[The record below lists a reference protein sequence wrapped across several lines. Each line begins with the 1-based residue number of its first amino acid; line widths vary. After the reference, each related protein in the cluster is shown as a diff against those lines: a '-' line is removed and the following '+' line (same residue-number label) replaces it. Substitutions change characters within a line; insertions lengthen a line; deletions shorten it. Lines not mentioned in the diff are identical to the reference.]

1 MKRTVLQIWLVT
13 SGLLM
18 IFRFGLPAFMYG
30 ATGPGP
36 LGNRWLDAGQAAT
49 LLLDADLRFFG
60 AMMIGIGLIFFWA
73 IWRVE
78 AMGAVIYVLA
88 AAVALGVAARIYAR
102 FTFGDP
108 GTAGTIPIGI
118 EVLVPSFLILLRY
131 YVGKDELKRH
141 LK

>member
-1 MKRTVLQIWLVT
+1 MKRLLQIWLVI

-18 IFRFGLPAFMYG
+18 VFRFGLPALTYG

-60 AMMIGIGLIFFWA
+60 AMMIGIGVIFFWA

-78 AMGAVIYVLA
+78 ALGVVIYVLA
-88 AAVALGVAARIYAR
+88 TAVALGAAARIYAR
-102 FTFGDP
+102 ITFGNP
-108 GTAGTIPIGI
+108 GTAGTIPIVI
-118 EVLVPSFLILLRY
+118 EVLIPIFLIFLLY
-131 YVGKDELKRH
+131 NVGKDQGKGP
-141 LK
+141 

>member
-1 MKRTVLQIWLVT
+1 MKRKVLQFWLVI

-18 IFRFGLPAFMYG
+18 VFRFGLPAFTYG

-60 AMMIGIGLIFFWA
+60 AMMIGIGVIFFWA

-78 AMGAVIYVLA
+78 ALGVVIYVLA
-88 AAVALGVAARIYAR
+88 TAVALGAAARIYAR
-102 FTFGDP
+102 ITFGNP
-108 GTAGTIPIGI
+108 GTAGTIALVI
-118 EVLVPSFLILLRY
+118 EVLIPIFLIVPRC
-131 YVGKDELKRH
+131 YVGKEEGKRPLK
-141 LK
+141 

>member
-1 MKRTVLQIWLVT
+1 MKRLLQIWLVI

-18 IFRFGLPAFMYG
+18 VFRFGLPALTYG

-60 AMMIGIGLIFFWA
+60 AMMIGIGVIFFWA

-78 AMGAVIYVLA
+78 ALGVVIYVLA
-88 AAVALGVAARIYAR
+88 TAVALGAAARIYAR
-102 FTFGDP
+102 MTFGNP
-108 GTAGTIPIGI
+108 GTAGTIALVI
-118 EVLVPSFLILLRY
+118 EVLIPIFLILLLY
-131 YVGKDELKRH
+131 NVGKDQGKGPLK
-141 LK
+141 

>member
-1 MKRTVLQIWLVT
+1 MKRLLQIWLVI

-18 IFRFGLPAFMYG
+18 VFRFGLPALTYG

-60 AMMIGIGLIFFWA
+60 AMMIGISVIFFWA

-78 AMGAVIYVLA
+78 ELRAVIYVLA
-88 AAVALGVAARIYAR
+88 VAVALGAAARIYVRIA
-102 FTFGDP
+102 FGNP
-108 GTAGTIPIGI
+108 GTAGTTALVI
-118 EVLVPSFLILLRY
+118 EVLIPIFLIGLQC
-131 YVGKDELKRH
+131 YVGKEGKRPLK
-141 LK
+141 

>member
-1 MKRTVLQIWLVT
+1 MKRLLQIWLVI

-60 AMMIGIGLIFFWA
+60 AMMIGIGVIFFWA

-78 AMGAVIYVLA
+78 ALGSVIYVLA
-88 AAVALGVAARIYAR
+88 VAVALGAAARIYAR
-102 FTFGDP
+102 ITFGNP
-108 GTAGTIPIGI
+108 GTAGTIPIVI
-118 EVLVPSFLILLRY
+118 EVLIPIFLILL
-131 YVGKDELKRH
+131 L
-141 LK
+141 